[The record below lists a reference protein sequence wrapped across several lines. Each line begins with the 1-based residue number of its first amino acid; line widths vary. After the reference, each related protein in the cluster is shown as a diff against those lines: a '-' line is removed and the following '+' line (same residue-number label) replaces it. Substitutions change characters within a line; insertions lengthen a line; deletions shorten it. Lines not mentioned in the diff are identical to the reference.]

1 MARFLILNITFA
13 AIIAAGWLHGFVRDV
28 AKMDSTGITYLI
40 AGVFLVGLWRA
51 FKGDW
56 RGVDFAATLLPVLG
70 VLGTVAGI
78 IMVLGTAF
86 PFLGGELAPPGP
98 GIGTAL
104 STTGVGLAGH
114 AWLVAN
120 RWLCE

>member
-13 AIIAAGWLHGFVRDV
+13 AILAAGWLHGFVKDIYE
-28 AKMDSTGITYLI
+28 MDSTGTVNTILV
-40 AGVFLVGLWRA
+40 VFLIGLWRA
-51 FKGDW
+51 FKNDW

-70 VLGTVAGI
+70 VLGTVVGI
-78 IMVLGTAF
+78 VMVLDTD
-86 PFLGGELAPPGP
+86 GGFANRLP

-114 AWLVAN
+114 AWLAVN
-120 RWLCE
+120 RWVCE

>member
-28 AKMDSTGITYLI
+28 IAMDPTGITYLI
-40 AGVFLVGLWRA
+40 IAVFLVGLWRA
-51 FKGDW
+51 FRDDW

-70 VLGTVAGI
+70 VLGTVAGV
-78 IMVLGTAF
+78 IMVLAT
-86 PFLGGELAPPGP
+86 GGEFADKLP

-104 STTGVGLAGH
+104 STTAVGLSGF
-114 AWLVAN
+114 AWLVVN
-120 RWLCE
+120 RWVCE

>member
-1 MARFLILNITFA
+1 MARFLILNITGA
-13 AIIAAGWLHGFVRDV
+13 AILIAGWLHGFVKDV
-28 AKMDSTGITYLI
+28 AGMDSTGMTWLI
-40 AGVFLVGLWRA
+40 AAIFLVGLWRA
-51 FKGDW
+51 YKHDW

-78 IMVLGTAF
+78 VMVFGPSLMS
-86 PFLGGELAPPGP
+86 GELINPSL

-114 AWLVAN
+114 AWLVIN
-120 RWLCE
+120 RWVCE